1 MSNTL
6 IMKFHLYVLIFVL
19 SLACS
24 KSPNYKSD
32 SVHSEDL
39 QMNEVL
45 TATASKAY
53 SVSTSREE
61 SYEQKIIKES
71 YLRFETQDLN
81 ETYNQIVEFI
91 KQNDGFVQNDNANT
105 SNNRKSRN
113 LEVRIP
119 TTNFQNIIDS
129 ISSLVPFFDT
139 KRISSRDVTE
149 EFIDLEARLKA
160 KQTLEKRYLEL
171 LSKARNV
178 KEILEIERELSKI
191 REEIESK
198 QGRLKYLQDKV
209 SLSTLNIEFY
219 KVTAK
224 TGVTT
229 SYGSKMVNAVKSGFN
244 GLSLFFL
251 GILHIWPF
259 IVILIIVFFIIK
271 KWLKKR
277 TTK

>member
-1 MSNTL
+1 
-6 IMKFHLYVLIFVL
+6 MKLYLYLLIFVL

-24 KSPNYKSD
+24 KNSNSGAD
-32 SVHSEDL
+32 SASYEDL
-39 QMNEVL
+39 EVNEMLAVP
-45 TATASKAY
+45 ASKAY

-71 YLRFETQDLN
+71 YLRFETQDLDK
-81 ETYNQIVEFI
+81 TYNQIVRFI
-91 KQNDGFVQNDNANT
+91 KQNNGFIQNDNANT
-105 SNNRKSRN
+105 SNNRMSRN
-113 LEVRIP
+113 LEIRIP
-119 TTNFQNIIDS
+119 TANFQNIIDS
-129 ISSLVPFFDT
+129 ISSHVLFFDT
-139 KRISSRDVTE
+139 KHISSRDVTE

-171 LSKARNV
+171 LSKAKSV
-178 KEILEIERELSKI
+178 KEILEIERELSKV

-229 SYGSKMVNAVKSGFN
+229 SYGSKMVNAIKSGFN

-259 IVILIIVFFIIK
+259 IIILIIAFFIIK
-271 KWLKKR
+271 RWLTKR
-277 TTK
+277 KSK